1 MPKDPQEGDRVLES
15 ETGHTGTV
23 VEWKK
28 EHDPSTVYVD
38 HVRIASRPRH
48 TGSPRFCSRS
58 REIGPLQQ
66 SGRQVDGLG
75 RATA

>member
-1 MPKDPQEGDRVLES
+1 MIGSACRRSLLLAHMWACERHP
-15 ETGHTGTV
+15 
-23 VEWKK
+23 
-28 EHDPSTVYVD
+28 Y

-66 SGRQVDGLG
+66 SSRQVGGLG